1 MLHGTVFM
9 LLNEHYFYIF
19 IPQLAKEENRRK
31 QLDLATIKK
40 NVTAAPLNTWGDCGN
55 IKVYS

>member
-1 MLHGTVFM
+1 M

-19 IPQLAKEENRRK
+19 IPQLAKVENRRK

-40 NVTAAPLNTWGDCGN
+40 SITAAPFNTWGDCGN